1 MAPKGAAKNEDLTAT
16 KLFDVS
22 NFAAVVTGGG
32 TGIGLM
38 ITQALVAN
46 GARVYIVGR
55 RSDPLQSVV
64 EKYSTGPGKIIALVF
79 RGLRTNEPDALQLHC
94 CSSQS
99 LPYTISFRPFIINSF
114 NKPYWCLSAN

>member
-1 MAPKGAAKNEDLTAT
+1 MAPKGAAKNEDLTVT

-55 RSDPLQSVV
+55 RSDPLESVV

-79 RGLRTNEPDALQLHC
+79 HGLSICELGALQLHQ
-94 CSSQS
+94 CS
-99 LPYTISFRPFIINSF
+99 P
-114 NKPYWCLSAN
+114 